1 MPPHRHA
8 LIHLP
13 LMTPINRQSGY
24 GRYLRLCFNL
34 SDLALFNLVFWLA
47 LIITHATLAEDLKLL
62 WVLVNVSYLGVLV
75 RNRDVQHKERTILL
89 DRVVADGL
97 ISVGLHALFFLS
109 LSEILSKTQIPLKL
123 YLVYYALMIV
133 ALPTWN
139 VISRRLVKFFRRK
152 GYNYTRTVIVG
163 TNPTSERLREE
174 LESDPGF
181 GYRLLG
187 FFDDVCRED
196 FKSKTEYRGSLET
209 LDDFVVEHKV
219 DQIYYTLSDGSR
231 KMQSVIKIAD
241 RNAVEFFLV
250 PPADPTLGRGFQ
262 LHNIGAM
269 PVLAGRRNPLKNPL
283 NSTVK
288 RLFDFVASSIFLV
301 TVYPLVYIP
310 VAIGI
315 KLTSPGPVYF
325 KQKRTGY
332 EGRSF
337 NCLKFRTM
345 HVNKEADSCQA
356 TPNDKRKTRFGD
368 FLRRTS
374 LDELPQFINV
384 WKGDMSIVGPRPHM
398 LKHTEDYSKLID
410 QYMVRHI
417 VKPGITGWAQVNG
430 YRGVTDK
437 LWKMERRVEFDVWYI
452 ENWTFLLDLKIIV
465 RTIINA
471 FNGESNAY

>member
-1 MPPHRHA
+1 
-8 LIHLP
+8 
-13 LMTPINRQSGY
+13 MTSLNRTSGL
-24 GRYLRLCFNL
+24 GRYLRLFFSL
-34 SDLALFNLVFWLA
+34 SDLALFNLIFGLT
-47 LIITHATLAEDLKLL
+47 LLLTHAAPADDLKML
-62 WVLVNVSYLGVLV
+62 WVTVSVSYLAVV
-75 RNRDVQHKERTILL
+75 MRNRGVQHKERAILL

-97 ISVGLHALFFLS
+97 INVGLHALFFLA
-109 LSEILSKTQIPLKL
+109 LSELLSRSQIPLKL
-123 YLVYYALMIV
+123 YLVYYGMMIV
-133 ALPTWN
+133 ALPLWN
-139 VISRRLVKFFRRK
+139 VISRRLVKNYRRK
-152 GYNYTRTVIVG
+152 GFNYTRTVIIG

-181 GYRLLG
+181 GYRLMG
-187 FFDDVCRED
+187 FFDDECKEGFRYPAEYHGRIED
-196 FKSKTEYRGSLET
+196 LADYVSENKIE
-209 LDDFVVEHKV
+209 
-219 DQIYYTLSDGSR
+219 QIYYTLSDGSHR
-231 KMQSVIKIAD
+231 KMQTVIKIAD
-241 RNAVEFFLV
+241 NNGAEFFLV
-250 PPADPTLGRGFQ
+250 PTADPSLGRGFQ

-269 PVLAGRRNPLKNPL
+269 AVLAGRNNPLKNPI

-288 RLFDFVASSIFLV
+288 RLFDLMASSIFLV
-301 TVYPLVYIP
+301 TLYPLIYIP
-310 VAIGI
+310 IAIAI

-325 KQKRTGY
+325 KQQRTGY

-345 HVNKEADSCQA
+345 HVNNEADSCQA
-356 TPNDKRKTRFGD
+356 TPNDKRKTRLGD

-465 RTIINA
+465 RTCINA

>member
-1 MPPHRHA
+1 
-8 LIHLP
+8 
-13 LMTPINRQSGY
+13 MTPLYRTSGL
-24 GRYLRLCFNL
+24 GRYLRLFFSL
-34 SDLALFNLVFWLA
+34 SDLALFNLIFGLT
-47 LIITHATLAEDLKLL
+47 LLLTHAAPPDDLKML
-62 WVLVNVSYLGVLV
+62 WVFVNVSYLAVVV
-75 RNRDVQHKERTILL
+75 RNRGVQHKDRAILL

-97 ISVGLHALFFLS
+97 INVGVHALFFLS
-109 LSEILSKTQIPLKL
+109 LSEILSRSQIPLRL
-123 YLVYYALMIV
+123 YVVYYGIMIV
-133 ALPTWN
+133 ALPLWN
-139 VISRRLVKFFRRK
+139 VISRRLVKSYRK
-152 GYNYTRTVIVG
+152 KGFNYTRTVIIG

-181 GYRLLG
+181 GYRQMG
-187 FFDDVCRED
+187 FFDDECKEGFRYQ
-196 FKSKTEYRGSLET
+196 SEYRGKLQD
-209 LDDFVVEHKV
+209 LADFVIENKI
-219 DQIYYTLSDGSR
+219 DQIYYTLADSSNR

-241 RNAVEFFLV
+241 DNGVEFFLV
-250 PPADPTLGRGFQ
+250 PPADPTLGRGFE
-262 LHNIGAM
+262 LHSIGAM
-269 PVLAGRRNPLKNPL
+269 PVLAGRRNPLKNPF

-288 RLFDFVASSIFLV
+288 RVFDFVASSIFLV
-301 TVYPLVYIP
+301 TIYPLVYIP
-310 VAIGI
+310 VAIAI

-325 KQKRTGY
+325 KQQRTGY

-345 HVNKEADSCQA
+345 LVNKEADSCQA
-356 TPNDKRKTRFGD
+356 TPDDKRKTRLGD

-465 RTIINA
+465 RTCINA

>member
-1 MPPHRHA
+1 
-8 LIHLP
+8 
-13 LMTPINRQSGY
+13 MTPLYRTSGL
-24 GRYLRLCFNL
+24 GRYLRLFL
-34 SDLALFNLVFWLA
+34 SLTDLALFNIVFAITLM
-47 LIITHATLAEDLKLL
+47 ITHAAPVNDLKML
-62 WVLVNVSYLGVLV
+62 WVFVNVSYLAVVV
-75 RNRDVQHKERTILL
+75 RNRGVQHKERAILL

-97 ISVGLHALFFLS
+97 INVGVHALFFLS
-109 LSEILSKTQIPLKL
+109 LSEILSLSVIPLKL
-123 YLVYYALMIV
+123 YLVYYGLMVV
-133 ALPTWN
+133 ALPVWN
-139 VISRRLVKFFRRK
+139 VISRRFVKNYRRK
-152 GYNYTRTVIVG
+152 GFNFIRVVIVG

-181 GYRLLG
+181 GYRLMG
-187 FFDDVCRED
+187 FFDDECREGFRYKD
-196 FKSKTEYRGSLET
+196 EYLGSIDQLAAFVTENN
-209 LDDFVVEHKV
+209 V
-219 DQIYYTLSDGSR
+219 DQIYYTLSDGSHS
-231 KMQSVIKIAD
+231 KMQVVIKAAD
-241 RNAVEFFLV
+241 EHGAEFFLV

-262 LHNIGAM
+262 LHSIGAM

-283 NSTVK
+283 NSSAK
-288 RLFDFVASSIFLV
+288 RLFDFTASSIFLV
-301 TVYPLVYIP
+301 VVYPFVYIP
-310 VAIGI
+310 ISIAI
-315 KLTSPGPVYF
+315 KLTSPGPIYF
-325 KQKRTGY
+325 RQKRTGY

-337 NCLKFRTM
+337 DCLKFRTM
-345 HVNKEADSCQA
+345 HVNSQADSCQA
-356 TPNDKRKTRFGD
+356 TPDDKRKTAFGD

-465 RTIINA
+465 RTAINA
-471 FNGESNAY
+471 FHGESNAY